1 MTERSFL
8 HRLWW
13 AMKDYARRLWDVAGE
28 DNISFLAGGIAF
40 NLLLAAVPFTLLLLS
55 GLGYLLNESP
65 EQSSSTVW
73 GFIDNLMPPHAA
85 TSDAQ
90 LHSILDGVI
99 KARGSVGLFGAIAFI
114 WFSTRLFGTLR
125 SVLGEV
131 FDIEQGLD
139 FIKGKLFDIKITVL
153 STVLFVAYA
162 VLSAYLKIATNK
174 ALAALSTVGL
184 ESSSFHIRLEYW
196 LGNALALMFITLMF
210 FALYKFLPSKRIRWQ
225 PALVGALFTSFMFEL
240 AKQLF
245 TAYIG
250 SFNPGSLYA
259 GTLAGIVIVVFWVYY
274 AALIFILGGEV
285 GQVYEL
291 RRVRRLQRETF
302 ES

>member
-1 MTERSFL
+1 MIGRSLL
-8 HRLWW
+8 HRVWW
-13 AMKDYARRLWDVAGE
+13 AVKDYARRLWDVAGE

-55 GLGYLLNESP
+55 GLGYVLNESP
-65 EQSSSTVW
+65 EQSSNTVW
-73 GFIDNLMPPHAA
+73 GFIDNLMPPHAE
-85 TSDAQ
+85 TGDTQ
-90 LHSILDGVI
+90 LRKILDGVI
-99 KARGSVGLFGAIAFI
+99 KARGSVGLLGAIAFI

-125 SVLGEV
+125 SVLSEV

-139 FIKGKLFDIKITVL
+139 FIKGKLFDIKITVV

-162 VLSAYLKIATNK
+162 VLSAYMKIATSK
-174 ALAALSTVGL
+174 ALSALPTGKSVRIT
-184 ESSSFHIRLEYW
+184 LEYW
-196 LGNALALMFITLMF
+196 FGNMLALIVITGMF
-210 FALYKFLPSKRIRWQ
+210 FALYKFLPSRRIRWQ
-225 PALVGALFTSFMFEL
+225 PALVGALFTSVLFEL

-245 TAYIG
+245 TTYIG

-259 GTLAGIVIVVFWVYY
+259 GTLYGIVIVVFWVYY

-291 RRVRRLQRETF
+291 RRTRRLQRETF

>member
-1 MTERSFL
+1 MTGRSFL

-13 AMKDYARRLWDVAGE
+13 AVKDYARRLWDVAGE

-55 GLGYLLNESP
+55 GLGYVLNESA

-73 GFIDNLMPPHAA
+73 GFIDNLMPPHAE
-85 TSDAQ
+85 TGDVQ
-90 LHSILDGVI
+90 LHKLLDGVI

-125 SVLGEV
+125 SVLSEV

-139 FIKGKLFDIKITVL
+139 FIKGKLFDIKITIV

-162 VLSAYLKIATNK
+162 VLSTYMKIATSK
-174 ALAALSTVGL
+174 ALGALTDVGFRK
-184 ESSSFHIRLEYW
+184 SFRIRLEYW
-196 LGNALALMFITLMF
+196 FGNILALLFITGMF
-210 FALYKFLPSKRIRWQ
+210 FALYKFLPSRRIRWQ
-225 PALVGALFTSFMFEL
+225 PALVGALFTSVLFEL

-250 SFNPGSLYA
+250 SFNPSSLYA

-291 RRVRRLQRETF
+291 RRTRRLQRETF
-302 ES
+302 EG

>member
-1 MTERSFL
+1 MGRSFL

-13 AMKDYARRLWDVAGE
+13 AVKDYARRLWDVAGE

-55 GLGYLLNESP
+55 GLGYVLNESA

-73 GFIDNLMPPHAA
+73 GFIDNLMPPHAE
-85 TSDAQ
+85 TGDVQ
-90 LHSILDGVI
+90 LHKLLDGVI

-125 SVLGEV
+125 SVLSEV

-139 FIKGKLFDIKITVL
+139 FIKGKLFDIKITIV

-162 VLSAYLKIATNK
+162 VLSTYMKIATSK
-174 ALAALSTVGL
+174 ALAALTDVGFRK
-184 ESSSFHIRLEYW
+184 SFRIRLEYW
-196 LGNALALMFITLMF
+196 FGNILALLFITGMF
-210 FALYKFLPSKRIRWQ
+210 FALYKFLPSRRIRWQ
-225 PALVGALFTSFMFEL
+225 PALVGALFTSVLFEL

-250 SFNPGSLYA
+250 SFNPSSLYA

-291 RRVRRLQRETF
+291 RRTRRLQRETF
-302 ES
+302 EG

>member
-1 MTERSFL
+1 MSKRPFL
-8 HRLWW
+8 LRLWW
-13 AMKDYARRLWDVAGE
+13 AVKDYARRIWDVAGE

-55 GLGYLLNESP
+55 GLGYVLNESA
-65 EQSSSTVW
+65 EQSSNTVW
-73 GFIDNLMPPHAA
+73 GFIDNLLPPHAE
-85 TSDAQ
+85 TGDVQ
-90 LHSILDGVI
+90 LHKLLDGVI
-99 KARGSVGLFGAIAFI
+99 KTRGSVGLLGAIAFI

-139 FIKGKLFDIKITVL
+139 FIKGKLFDIKITVV
-153 STVLFVAYA
+153 STVLFVVYA

-174 ALAALSTVGL
+174 ALGVLGVLSFQT
-184 ESSSFHIRLEYW
+184 RLEYW
-196 LGNALALMFITLMF
+196 FGNLLALMFIVGMF
-210 FALYKFLPSKRIRWQ
+210 FSLYKFLPSRKIRWQ
-225 PALVGALFTSFMFEL
+225 PALVGALFTSVLFEL

-250 SFNPGSLYA
+250 SFNPSSLYA

-291 RRVRRLQRETF
+291 RRTRRLQRETF
-302 ES
+302 EG

>member
-1 MTERSFL
+1 MSGRSSL

-13 AMKDYARRLWDVAGE
+13 AVKDYARRLWDVAGE

-73 GFIDNLMPPHAA
+73 GFIDNLMPPHA
-85 TSDAQ
+85 TSSDQQ
-90 LHSILDGVI
+90 LHAILDGVI
-99 KARGSVGLFGAIAFI
+99 KARGSVGLLGAIAFI

-139 FIKGKLFDIKITVL
+139 FIKGKLFDIKITIV

-174 ALAALSTVGL
+174 ALAALTTVGFQ
-184 ESSSFHIRLEYW
+184 SSFRIRVEYW
-196 LGNALALMFITLMF
+196 FGNLLALMFITGMF
-210 FALYKFLPSKRIRWQ
+210 FALYKFLPSRRIRWL
-225 PALVGALFTSFMFEL
+225 PALVGALFTSFLFEL

-259 GTLAGIVIVVFWVYY
+259 GTLYGIVIVVFWVYY

-291 RRVRRLQRETF
+291 RRTRRQQRETF

>member
-1 MTERSFL
+1 VTGRPFL
-8 HRLWW
+8 LRFWW
-13 AMKDYARRLWDVAGE
+13 AAKDYARRIWDVAGE

-55 GLGYLLNESP
+55 GLGYVLNESA

-73 GFIDNLMPPHAA
+73 GFIDNLLPPHPG
-85 TSDAQ
+85 TGDAQ
-90 LHSILDGVI
+90 LHKLLDGVI
-99 KARGSVGLFGAIAFI
+99 KTRGSVGLLGAVAFI

-139 FIKGKLFDIKITVL
+139 FIKGKLFDIKITVV
-153 STVLFVAYA
+153 STVLFVVYA

-174 ALAALSTVGL
+174 ALNVLGVLT
-184 ESSSFHIRLEYW
+184 FRTRLEYW
-196 LGNALALMFITLMF
+196 LGNLLALMFIVGMF
-210 FALYKFLPSKRIRWQ
+210 FALYKFLPSRKIRWQ
-225 PALVGALFTSFMFEL
+225 AALVGALFTSVLFEL

-259 GTLAGIVIVVFWVYY
+259 GTLYGIVIVVFWVYY

-291 RRVRRLQRETF
+291 RRTRRLQRETF
-302 ES
+302 EG

>member
-1 MTERSFL
+1 MMGRSFL

-13 AMKDYARRLWDVAGE
+13 AVKDYARRLWDVAGE

-55 GLGYLLNESP
+55 GLGYVLNESA

-73 GFIDNLMPPHAA
+73 GFIDNLMPPHAE
-85 TSDAQ
+85 TGDVQ
-90 LHSILDGVI
+90 LHKLLDGVI

-139 FIKGKLFDIKITVL
+139 FIKGKLFDIKITIV

-162 VLSAYLKIATNK
+162 VLSTYMKIATSK
-174 ALAALSTVGL
+174 ALRALTDVGFRK
-184 ESSSFHIRLEYW
+184 SFRIRLEYW
-196 LGNALALMFITLMF
+196 FGNILALLFITGMF
-210 FALYKFLPSKRIRWQ
+210 FALYKFLPSRRIRWQ
-225 PALVGALFTSFMFEL
+225 PALVGALFTSVLFEL

-250 SFNPGSLYA
+250 SFNPSSLYA

-291 RRVRRLQRETF
+291 RRTRRLQRETF
-302 ES
+302 EE

>member
-1 MTERSFL
+1 LTGLIGRSLL
-8 HRLWW
+8 HRVWW
-13 AMKDYARRLWDVAGE
+13 AVKDYARRLWDVAGE

-55 GLGYLLNESP
+55 GLGYVLNESP
-65 EQSSSTVW
+65 EQSSNTVW
-73 GFIDNLMPPHAA
+73 GFIDNLMPPHAE
-85 TSDAQ
+85 TGDTQ
-90 LHSILDGVI
+90 LRKILDGVI
-99 KARGSVGLFGAIAFI
+99 KARGSVGLLGAIAFI

-125 SVLGEV
+125 SVLSEV

-139 FIKGKLFDIKITVL
+139 FIKGKLFDIKITVV

-162 VLSAYLKIATNK
+162 VLSAYMKIATSK
-174 ALAALSTVGL
+174 ALSALPTGKSVRIT
-184 ESSSFHIRLEYW
+184 LEYW
-196 LGNALALMFITLMF
+196 FGNMLALIVITGMF
-210 FALYKFLPSKRIRWQ
+210 FALYKFLPSRRIRWQ
-225 PALVGALFTSFMFEL
+225 PALVGALFTSVLFEL

-245 TAYIG
+245 TTYIG

-259 GTLAGIVIVVFWVYY
+259 GTLYGIVIVVFWVYY

-291 RRVRRLQRETF
+291 RRTRRLQRETF

>member
-1 MTERSFL
+1 MMGRSFL

-13 AMKDYARRLWDVAGE
+13 AVKDYARRLWDVAGE

-55 GLGYLLNESP
+55 GLGYVLNESA
-65 EQSSSTVW
+65 EQSSNTVW
-73 GFIDNLMPPHAA
+73 GFIDNLMPPHAE
-85 TSDAQ
+85 TGDVQ
-90 LHSILDGVI
+90 LHKLLDGVI

-139 FIKGKLFDIKITVL
+139 FIKGKLFDIKITIV

-162 VLSAYLKIATNK
+162 VLSTYMKIATSK
-174 ALAALSTVGL
+174 ALGALTDVGFRK
-184 ESSSFHIRLEYW
+184 SFRIRLEYW
-196 LGNALALMFITLMF
+196 FGNILALLFITGMF
-210 FALYKFLPSKRIRWQ
+210 FALYKFLPSRKIRWQ
-225 PALVGALFTSFMFEL
+225 AALIGALFTSVLFEL

-250 SFNPGSLYA
+250 SFNPSSLYA

-291 RRVRRLQRETF
+291 RRTRRLQRETF
-302 ES
+302 EG

>member
-1 MTERSFL
+1 MTGRSFL

-13 AMKDYARRLWDVAGE
+13 AVKDYARRLWDVAGE

-55 GLGYLLNESP
+55 GLGYVLNESA

-73 GFIDNLMPPHAA
+73 GFIDNLMPPHAE
-85 TSDAQ
+85 TGDVQ
-90 LHSILDGVI
+90 LHKLLDGVI

-139 FIKGKLFDIKITVL
+139 FIKGKLFDIKITIV

-162 VLSAYLKIATNK
+162 VLSTYMKIATSK
-174 ALAALSTVGL
+174 ALGALTDVGFRK
-184 ESSSFHIRLEYW
+184 SFRIRLEYW
-196 LGNALALMFITLMF
+196 FGNILALLFITGMF
-210 FALYKFLPSKRIRWQ
+210 FALYKFLPSRRIRWQ
-225 PALVGALFTSFMFEL
+225 PALVGALFTSVLFEL

-245 TAYIG
+245 TTYIG
-250 SFNPGSLYA
+250 SFNPSSLYA

-291 RRVRRLQRETF
+291 RRTRRLQRETF
-302 ES
+302 EG

>member
-1 MTERSFL
+1 MSSRSIP
-8 HRLWW
+8 HRVWW
-13 AMKDYARRLWDVAGE
+13 AVKDYARRLWDVAGE

-55 GLGYLLNESP
+55 GLGYVLNESP
-65 EQSSSTVW
+65 EQSSKTVW
-73 GFIDNLMPPHAA
+73 AFIDNLLPPHAA
-85 TSDAQ
+85 TSDVQ
-90 LHSILDGVI
+90 LRTLVDGVI
-99 KARGSVGLFGAIAFI
+99 KARGSISLLGAVAFI

-125 SVLGEV
+125 SVLSEV

-162 VLSAYLKIATNK
+162 VLSAYLKIATNQT
-174 ALAALSTVGL
+174 LRALSTAGL
-184 ESSSFHIRLEYW
+184 RVTFRLRLEYW
-196 LGNALALMFITLMF
+196 LGNVLALMFITGMF
-210 FALYKFLPSKRIRWQ
+210 FALYKFLPSRKIRWE
-225 PALVGALFTSFMFEL
+225 PALVGALFTSVLFEL

-245 TAYIG
+245 TTYIG

-259 GTLAGIVIVVFWVYY
+259 GTLYGIVIVVFWVYY

-291 RRVRRLQRETF
+291 RRTRRLQRETF
-302 ES
+302 EG

>member
-1 MTERSFL
+1 MSGRSFL
-8 HRLWW
+8 RRLWW
-13 AMKDYARRLWDVAGE
+13 AVKDYARRIWDVAGE

-85 TSDAQ
+85 TSDQQ
-90 LHSILDGVI
+90 LHTILDGVI

-139 FIKGKLFDIKITVL
+139 FIKGKLFDIKITIV

-174 ALAALSTVGL
+174 ALAALDTVGFQ
-184 ESSSFHIRLEYW
+184 SSFRIRLEYW
-196 LGNALALMFITLMF
+196 FGNILALMFITGMF
-210 FALYKFLPSKRIRWQ
+210 FALYKFLPSRKIRWE
-225 PALVGALFTSFMFEL
+225 PALVGALFTSFLFEL

-259 GTLAGIVIVVFWVYY
+259 GTLYGIVIVVFWVYY

-291 RRVRRLQRETF
+291 RRTRRLQRETF

>member
-1 MTERSFL
+1 V
-8 HRLWW
+8 WW
-13 AMKDYARRLWDVAGE
+13 AVKDYARRLWDVAGE

-55 GLGYLLNESP
+55 GLGYVLNESP
-65 EQSSSTVW
+65 EQSSNTVW
-73 GFIDNLMPPHAA
+73 GFIDNLMPPHAE
-85 TSDAQ
+85 TGDAP
-90 LHSILDGVI
+90 LRKILDGVI
-99 KARGSVGLFGAIAFI
+99 KARGSVGLLGAIAFI

-125 SVLGEV
+125 SVLSEV

-139 FIKGKLFDIKITVL
+139 FIKGKLFDIKITVV

-162 VLSAYLKIATNK
+162 VLSAYMKIATSK
-174 ALAALSTVGL
+174 ALSALPTGKSVRIT
-184 ESSSFHIRLEYW
+184 LEYW
-196 LGNALALMFITLMF
+196 FGNMLALIVITGMF
-210 FALYKFLPSKRIRWQ
+210 FALYKFLPSRRIRWQ
-225 PALVGALFTSFMFEL
+225 PALVGALFTSVLFEL

-245 TAYIG
+245 TTYIG

-259 GTLAGIVIVVFWVYY
+259 GTLYGIVIVVFWVYY

-291 RRVRRLQRETF
+291 RRTRRLQRETF

>member
-1 MTERSFL
+1 MSGRSFL
-8 HRLWW
+8 RRLWW
-13 AMKDYARRLWDVAGE
+13 AVKDYARRLWDVAGE

-85 TSDAQ
+85 SSDAQ
-90 LHSILDGVI
+90 LHTILDGVI
-99 KARGSVGLFGAIAFI
+99 KARGSVGLLGAIAFV

-125 SVLGEV
+125 SVLSEV

-139 FIKGKLFDIKITVL
+139 FIKGKLFDIKITIV

-174 ALAALSTVGL
+174 ALGALSTVGFH
-184 ESSSFHIRLEYW
+184 SSFRIRVEYW
-196 LGNALALMFITLMF
+196 FGNLLALMFITGMF
-210 FALYKFLPSKRIRWQ
+210 FALYKFLPSRRIRWQ
-225 PALVGALFTSFMFEL
+225 PALVGALFTSFLFEL

-259 GTLAGIVIVVFWVYY
+259 GTLYGIVIVVFWVYY

-291 RRVRRLQRETF
+291 RRTRRLQRETF

>member
-1 MTERSFL
+1 MTGRSFV

-13 AMKDYARRLWDVAGE
+13 AVKDYARRLWDVAGE

-55 GLGYLLNESP
+55 GLGYVLNQSA

-73 GFIDNLMPPHAA
+73 AFIDNLMPPHAE
-85 TSDAQ
+85 TGDVK
-90 LHSILDGVI
+90 LHKLLDGVI

-139 FIKGKLFDIKITVL
+139 FIKGKLFDIKITVV
-153 STVLFVAYA
+153 STVLFVVYA
-162 VLSAYLKIATNK
+162 VLSAYLKIATNR
-174 ALAALSTVGL
+174 ALGALGALSFRT
-184 ESSSFHIRLEYW
+184 RLEYW
-196 LGNALALMFITLMF
+196 FGNMLALTFIIGMF
-210 FALYKFLPSKRIRWQ
+210 FALYKFLPSRKIRWQ
-225 PALVGALFTSFMFEL
+225 AALVGALFTSVLFEM

-245 TAYIG
+245 TTYIG

-291 RRVRRLQRETF
+291 RRTRRLQRETF
-302 ES
+302 EG

>member
-1 MTERSFL
+1 MTGRSL
-8 HRLWW
+8 PYRLWW
-13 AMKDYARRLWDVAGE
+13 AVKDYARRLWDVAGE
-28 DNISFLAGGIAF
+28 DNISFLAGGVAF

-55 GLGYLLNESP
+55 GLGYVLNQSA

-73 GFIDNLMPPHAA
+73 GFIDNLMPPHAE
-85 TSDAQ
+85 TGDAQ
-90 LHSILDGVI
+90 MHKILDGVI
-99 KARGSVGLFGAIAFI
+99 KARGSVGLLGAVAFI

-139 FIKGKLFDIKITVL
+139 FIKGKLFDIKITIV

-174 ALAALSTVGL
+174 ALGALTTVGFRT
-184 ESSSFHIRLEYW
+184 SFRIRLEYW
-196 LGNALALMFITLMF
+196 FGNILALMVITGMF
-210 FALYKFLPSKRIRWQ
+210 FALYKFLPSRKIRWE
-225 PALVGALFTSFMFEL
+225 AAMVGALFTSFLFEL

-245 TAYIG
+245 TAYVG

-259 GTLAGIVIVVFWVYY
+259 GTLYGIVIVVFWVYY

-291 RRVRRLQRETF
+291 RRTRRLQRETF
-302 ES
+302 EG

>member
-1 MTERSFL
+1 MPGRSFL

-13 AMKDYARRLWDVAGE
+13 AVKDYARRLWDVAGE

-55 GLGYLLNESP
+55 GLGYVLNESA
-65 EQSSSTVW
+65 EQSSNTVW
-73 GFIDNLMPPHAA
+73 GFIDNLMPPHAE
-85 TSDAQ
+85 TGDVQ
-90 LHSILDGVI
+90 LHKLLDGVI

-139 FIKGKLFDIKITVL
+139 FIKGKLFDIKITIV
-153 STVLFVAYA
+153 STVLFVTYA
-162 VLSAYLKIATNK
+162 VLSTYMKIATSK
-174 ALAALSTVGL
+174 ALGALTDVGFRK
-184 ESSSFHIRLEYW
+184 SFRIRLEYW
-196 LGNALALMFITLMF
+196 FGNTLALLFIMGMF
-210 FALYKFLPSKRIRWQ
+210 FALYKFLPSRRIRWQ
-225 PALVGALFTSFMFEL
+225 PALVGALFTSVLFEL

-250 SFNPGSLYA
+250 SFSPSSLYA

-291 RRVRRLQRETF
+291 RRTRRLQRETF

>member
-1 MTERSFL
+1 MGRSFL

-13 AMKDYARRLWDVAGE
+13 AVKDYARRLWDVAGE

-55 GLGYLLNESP
+55 GLGYVLNESA

-73 GFIDNLMPPHAA
+73 GFIDNLMPPHAE
-85 TSDAQ
+85 TGDVQ
-90 LHSILDGVI
+90 LHKLLDGVI

-139 FIKGKLFDIKITVL
+139 FIKGKLFDIKITIV

-162 VLSAYLKIATNK
+162 VLSTYMKIATSK
-174 ALAALSTVGL
+174 ALAALTDVGFRK
-184 ESSSFHIRLEYW
+184 SFRIRLEYW
-196 LGNALALMFITLMF
+196 FGNILALLFITGMF
-210 FALYKFLPSKRIRWQ
+210 FALYKFLPSRRIRWQ
-225 PALVGALFTSFMFEL
+225 PALVGALFTSVLFEL

-245 TAYIG
+245 TTYIG
-250 SFNPGSLYA
+250 SFNPSSLYA

-291 RRVRRLQRETF
+291 RRTRRLQRETF
-302 ES
+302 EG

>member
-1 MTERSFL
+1 MARRSFP

-13 AMKDYARRLWDVAGE
+13 AVKDYARRIWDVAGE

-55 GLGYLLNESP
+55 GLGYVLNESP

-85 TSDAQ
+85 TSDQQ
-90 LHSILDGVI
+90 LHSMLDGVI

-139 FIKGKLFDIKITVL
+139 FIKGKLFDIKITIL

-162 VLSAYLKIATNK
+162 LLSAYLKLATTK
-174 ALAALSTVGL
+174 AFSALSTVG
-184 ESSSFHIRLEYW
+184 FHHSLRIRLEYW
-196 LGNALALMFITLMF
+196 LGNVLALVFITMMF
-210 FALYKFLPSKRIRWQ
+210 FAIYKFLPSRKIRWQ
-225 PALVGALFTSFMFEL
+225 AALVGALFTSVLFEL

-245 TAYIG
+245 TTYIG
-250 SFNPGSLYA
+250 RFNPGSLYA
-259 GTLAGIVIVVFWVYY
+259 GTLYGIVIVVFWVYY

>member
-1 MTERSFL
+1 MSGRSFL
-8 HRLWW
+8 RRLWW
-13 AMKDYARRLWDVAGE
+13 AVKDYARRLWDVAGE

-73 GFIDNLMPPHAA
+73 GFINNLMPPNAPS
-85 TSDAQ
+85 SDQQ
-90 LHSILDGVI
+90 LHAILDGII
-99 KARGSVGLFGAIAFI
+99 KARGSVGLLGAIAFI

-139 FIKGKLFDIKITVL
+139 FIKGKLFDIKITIV

-162 VLSAYLKIATNK
+162 VLSAYLKIATNR
-174 ALAALSTVGL
+174 ALGALSTVGFQ
-184 ESSSFHIRLEYW
+184 SSFRIRVEYW
-196 LGNALALMFITLMF
+196 FGNLLALMFITGMF
-210 FALYKFLPSKRIRWQ
+210 FALYKFLPSRKIRWQ
-225 PALVGALFTSFMFEL
+225 PALVGALFTSFLFEL

-245 TAYIG
+245 TSYIG

-259 GTLAGIVIVVFWVYY
+259 GTLYGIVIVVFWVYY

-291 RRVRRLQRETF
+291 RRTRRLQRETF

>member
-1 MTERSFL
+1 VSYRSFL
-8 HRLWW
+8 RRLWW
-13 AMKDYARRLWDVAGE
+13 AVKDYARRLWDVAGE

-65 EQSSSTVW
+65 EQSSSSLW
-73 GFIDNLMPPHAA
+73 GFIDNLMPPNAETGEA
-85 TSDAQ
+85 P
-90 LHSILDGVI
+90 LHKLLNDVI
-99 KARGSVGLFGAIAFI
+99 KARGSVGLLGAIAFI

-139 FIKGKLFDIKITVL
+139 FIKGKLFDIKITMV
-153 STVLFVAYA
+153 STVLFVLYS

-174 ALAALSTVGL
+174 AMGALTTVGFRA
-184 ESSSFHIRLEYW
+184 SFRIQLEYW
-196 LGNALALMFITLMF
+196 FGNIVALMFITGMF
-210 FALYKFLPSKRIRWQ
+210 FALYKFLPSRRIRWQ
-225 PALVGALFTSFMFEL
+225 PALVGALFTSVLFEL

-259 GTLAGIVIVVFWVYY
+259 GTLYAIVIVVFWVYY

-291 RRVRRLQRETF
+291 RRTRRLQRETF

>member
-1 MTERSFL
+1 MSGRSFL

-13 AMKDYARRLWDVAGE
+13 AVKDYARRLWDVAGE

-65 EQSSSTVW
+65 EQSSSIVW
-73 GFIDNLMPPHAA
+73 GFIDSLMPPHAA
-85 TSDAQ
+85 SSDQQ

-162 VLSAYLKIATNK
+162 VLSAYLKIASTK
-174 ALAALSTVGL
+174 ASAALAEVGL
-184 ESSSFHIRLEYW
+184 HSSFRVSLEYW
-196 LGNALALMFITLMF
+196 FGNILALLFITGMF
-210 FALYKFLPSKRIRWQ
+210 FAIYKFLPSRRIRWQ
-225 PALVGALFTSFMFEL
+225 PALVGALFTSVLFEL

-259 GTLAGIVIVVFWVYY
+259 GTLYGIVIVVFWVYY

-291 RRVRRLQRETF
+291 RRTRRLQRETF

>member
-1 MTERSFL
+1 VPGRSFL

-13 AMKDYARRLWDVAGE
+13 AVKDYARRLWDVAGE

-55 GLGYLLNESP
+55 GLGYVLNESA
-65 EQSSSTVW
+65 EQTSSTVW
-73 GFIDNLMPPHAA
+73 GFIEDLMPPHVE
-85 TSDAQ
+85 TSSAP
-90 LHSILDGVI
+90 LHKLLDEII
-99 KARGSVGLFGAIAFI
+99 KGRGSVGLLGAIAFI

-131 FDIEQGLD
+131 FDVEQGLD
-139 FIKGKLFDIKITVL
+139 FIKGKLFDIKITVV
-153 STVLFVAYA
+153 STVLFVIYA
-162 VLSAYLKIATNK
+162 VVSAYFKIVTTK
-174 ALAALSTVGL
+174 AVSTLRAVGL
-184 ESSSFHIRLEYW
+184 HSSFRIRLEYW
-196 LGNALALMFITLMF
+196 LGNTVALMFITGMF
-210 FALYKFLPSKRIRWQ
+210 FALYKFLPSRRIRWQ
-225 PALVGALFTSFMFEL
+225 PALVGALFTSVLFEV

-245 TAYIG
+245 TTYIG
-250 SFNPGSLYA
+250 RFNPGSLYA
-259 GTLAGIVIVVFWVYY
+259 GTLYGIVIVVFWVYY

-291 RRVRRLQRETF
+291 RRTRRLQRETF

>member
-1 MTERSFL
+1 MSGRPFL
-8 HRLWW
+8 RRLWW
-13 AMKDYARRLWDVAGE
+13 AVKDYARRLWDVAGE

-65 EQSSSTVW
+65 EQSSNTVW
-73 GFIDNLMPPHAA
+73 GFIENLMPPHA
-85 TSDAQ
+85 TSSDEQ
-90 LHSILDGVI
+90 LRTILNGVI
-99 KARGSVGLFGAIAFI
+99 KARGSVGLFGAIAFV

-125 SVLGEV
+125 SVLSEV

-139 FIKGKLFDIKITVL
+139 FIKGKLFDIKITIV

-174 ALAALSTVGL
+174 ALHALSTVGFQ
-184 ESSSFHIRLEYW
+184 SSFRIRVEYW
-196 LGNALALMFITLMF
+196 FGNLLALMFITGMF
-210 FALYKFLPSKRIRWQ
+210 FALYKFLPSRRIRWQ
-225 PALVGALFTSFMFEL
+225 PALVGALFTSFLFEL

-259 GTLAGIVIVVFWVYY
+259 GTLYGIVIVVFWVYY

-285 GQVYEL
+285 GQVYQL
-291 RRVRRLQRETF
+291 RRTRRLQRETF

>member
-1 MTERSFL
+1 MSGRSAL
-8 HRLWW
+8 HRFWW
-13 AMKDYARRLWDVAGE
+13 AVRDYARRLWDVAGE

-40 NLLLAAVPFTLLLLS
+40 NLLLAAVPFILLLLS
-55 GLGYLLNESP
+55 GLGYL
-65 EQSSSTVW
+65 
-73 GFIDNLMPPHAA
+73 PHAGGN
-85 TSDAQ
+85 DEQ
-90 LHSILDGVI
+90 LRQILDGVI
-99 KARGSVGLFGAIAFI
+99 KARGSVGLFGAIAFV

-139 FIKGKLFDIKITVL
+139 FIKGKLFDIKITIL

-174 ALAALSTVGL
+174 ALVALSTVGIG
-184 ESSSFHIRLEYW
+184 SSFHIRLEYW
-196 LGNALALMFITLMF
+196 FGNILAVMFITGMF
-210 FALYKFLPSKRIRWQ
+210 FALYKFLPSRRIRWE
-225 PALVGALFTSFMFEL
+225 PALVGALFTSVLFEL

-245 TAYIG
+245 TSYIG

-259 GTLAGIVIVVFWVYY
+259 GTLYGIVIAVFWVYY

-291 RRVRRLQRETF
+291 RRTRRLQRERF

>member
-1 MTERSFL
+1 MMGRSFL

-13 AMKDYARRLWDVAGE
+13 AVKDYARRLWDVAGE

-55 GLGYLLNESP
+55 GLGYVLNESA

-73 GFIDNLMPPHAA
+73 GFIDNLMPPHAE
-85 TSDAQ
+85 TGDVQ
-90 LHSILDGVI
+90 LHKLLDGVI

-139 FIKGKLFDIKITVL
+139 FIKGKLFDIKITIV

-162 VLSAYLKIATNK
+162 VLSTYMKIATSK
-174 ALAALSTVGL
+174 ALGALTDVGFRK
-184 ESSSFHIRLEYW
+184 SFRIRLEYW
-196 LGNALALMFITLMF
+196 FGNILALLFITGMF
-210 FALYKFLPSKRIRWQ
+210 FALYKFLPSRRIRWQ
-225 PALVGALFTSFMFEL
+225 PALVGALFTSVLFEL

-245 TAYIG
+245 TTYIG
-250 SFNPGSLYA
+250 SFNPSSLYA

-291 RRVRRLQRETF
+291 RRTRRLQRETF
-302 ES
+302 EG

>member
-1 MTERSFL
+1 MTGRSFL

-13 AMKDYARRLWDVAGE
+13 AVKDYARRLWDVAGE

-40 NLLLAAVPFTLLLLS
+40 NLLLAAVPFTLLLLA
-55 GLGYLLNESP
+55 GLGYVLHQSP
-65 EQSSSTVW
+65 EQSSNTVW
-73 GFIDNLMPPHAA
+73 DFIDNLMPPHAE
-85 TSDAQ
+85 TGDQQ
-90 LHSILDGVI
+90 LHKILDGVI

-139 FIKGKLFDIKITVL
+139 FIKGKLFDIKITVV

-162 VLSAYLKIATNK
+162 VLSAYMKIATSK
-174 ALAALSTVGL
+174 ALGALPTGKSA
-184 ESSSFHIRLEYW
+184 HISLEYW
-196 LGNALALMFITLMF
+196 FGNLLALMFILGMF
-210 FALYKFLPSKRIRWQ
+210 FALYKFLPSRKIRWQ
-225 PALVGALFTSFMFEL
+225 AALVGAIFTSVLFEL

-245 TAYIG
+245 TAYVG

-259 GTLAGIVIVVFWVYY
+259 GTLYGIVIAVFWVYY

-291 RRVRRLQRETF
+291 RRTRRLQRETF
-302 ES
+302 EG

>member
-1 MTERSFL
+1 MMGRSFL

-13 AMKDYARRLWDVAGE
+13 ALKDYARRLWDVAGE

-55 GLGYLLNESP
+55 GLGYVLNESA

-73 GFIDNLMPPHAA
+73 GFIDNLMPPHAE
-85 TSDAQ
+85 TGDVQ
-90 LHSILDGVI
+90 LHKLLDGVI

-125 SVLGEV
+125 SVLSEV

-139 FIKGKLFDIKITVL
+139 FIKGKLFDIKITIV

-162 VLSAYLKIATNK
+162 VLSTYMKIATSK
-174 ALAALSTVGL
+174 ALGALTDVGFRK
-184 ESSSFHIRLEYW
+184 SFRIRLEYW
-196 LGNALALMFITLMF
+196 FGNILALLFITGMF
-210 FALYKFLPSKRIRWQ
+210 FALYKFLPSRRIRWQ
-225 PALVGALFTSFMFEL
+225 PALVGALFTSVLFEL

-250 SFNPGSLYA
+250 SFNPSSLYA

-291 RRVRRLQRETF
+291 RRTRRLQRETF
-302 ES
+302 EG

>member
-1 MTERSFL
+1 MPGRSFL
-8 HRLWW
+8 HRFWW
-13 AMKDYARRLWDVAGE
+13 AVKDYARRLWDVAGE

-40 NLLLAAVPFTLLLLS
+40 NLLLTAVPFTLLLLS

-65 EQSSSTVW
+65 EQSSNTVW
-73 GFIDNLMPPHAA
+73 AFIDNLMPPHAE
-85 TSDAQ
+85 TGDPQ
-90 LHSILDGVI
+90 LHKLLDGVI
-99 KARGSVGLFGAIAFI
+99 KTRGSVGILGAVAFV

-125 SVLGEV
+125 SVLSEV

-139 FIKGKLFDIKITVL
+139 FIKGKLFDIKITIV

-162 VLSAYLKIATNK
+162 LLSAYLKIATNR
-174 ALAALSTVGL
+174 ALGALTTVGFRT
-184 ESSSFHIRLEYW
+184 SFRIRLEYW
-196 LGNALALMFITLMF
+196 FGNVLALMFITGMF
-210 FALYKFLPSKRIRWQ
+210 FALYKFLPSRRIRWE
-225 PALVGALFTSFMFEL
+225 PALVGALFTSFLFEL

-245 TAYIG
+245 TSYIG
-250 SFNPGSLYA
+250 SFNPSSLYA

-291 RRVRRLQRETF
+291 RRTRRLQRETF

>member
-1 MTERSFL
+1 MKVRSFPL
-8 HRLWW
+8 RFWW
-13 AMKDYARRLWDVAGE
+13 AVKDYARRLWDVAGE

-40 NLLLAAVPFTLLLLS
+40 NLLLAAVPFTLLLLA
-55 GLGYLLNESP
+55 GLGYVLNESP

-73 GFIDNLMPPHAA
+73 AFIDNLMPPHAE
-85 TSDAQ
+85 TGDVQ
-90 LHSILDGVI
+90 LHKMLDGVI

-125 SVLGEV
+125 SVLSEV
-131 FDIEQGLD
+131 FDIDQGLD
-139 FIKGKLFDIKITVL
+139 FIKGKLFDIRITIV

-162 VLSAYLKIATNK
+162 VLSAYMKIATGK
-174 ALAALSTVGL
+174 ALAALTTGK
-184 ESSSFHIRLEYW
+184 SFRITLEYW
-196 LGNALALMFITLMF
+196 FGNLLALTFILGMF
-210 FALYKFLPSKRIRWQ
+210 FSLYKFLPSRKIRWQ
-225 PALVGALFTSFMFEL
+225 AALIGAVFTSALFEL

-245 TAYIG
+245 TSYIG
-250 SFNPGSLYA
+250 SFNPSSLYA

-291 RRVRRLQRETF
+291 RRTRRLQRETF

>member
-1 MTERSFL
+1 MSRRSFP

-13 AMKDYARRLWDVAGE
+13 AVKDYARRIWDVAGE

-85 TSDAQ
+85 TSDEQ
-90 LHSILDGVI
+90 LHTILDGVI

-162 VLSAYLKIATNK
+162 VLSAYLKIATSK
-174 ALAALSTVGL
+174 GLAALSTVGFK
-184 ESSSFHIRLEYW
+184 SSIRIRLEYW
-196 LGNALALMFITLMF
+196 LGNALALVFITGMF
-210 FALYKFLPSKRIRWQ
+210 FALYKFLPSRKIRWQ
-225 PALVGALFTSFMFEL
+225 PALVGALFTSVLFEL

-245 TAYIG
+245 TTYVG
-250 SFNPGSLYA
+250 RFNPGSLYA
-259 GTLAGIVIVVFWVYY
+259 GTLYGIVIVVFWVYY

>member
-1 MTERSFL
+1 
-8 HRLWW
+8 
-13 AMKDYARRLWDVAGE
+13 MKDYARRLWDVAGE
-28 DNISFLAGGIAF
+28 DNISFLAGGVAF
-40 NLLLAAVPFTLLLLS
+40 NLLLTAVPFTLLLLS
-55 GLGYLLNESP
+55 GLGYALNESA

-73 GFIDNLMPPHAA
+73 GFIENLMPPHAE
-85 TSDAQ
+85 SGDAP
-90 LHSILDGVI
+90 LHRLLNEVI

-125 SVLGEV
+125 SVLSEV

-139 FIKGKLFDIKITVL
+139 FIKGKLFDIKITIV
-153 STVLFVAYA
+153 STLLFVVYA

-174 ALAALSTVGL
+174 AIATLTTVGFRA
-184 ESSSFHIRLEYW
+184 SFRIRVEYW
-196 LGNALALMFITLMF
+196 LGNIVALMFITGMF
-210 FALYKFLPSKRIRWQ
+210 FALYKFLPSRRIRWE
-225 PALVGALFTSFMFEL
+225 PALVGALFTSVLFEI

-245 TAYIG
+245 TAYLG

-259 GTLAGIVIVVFWVYY
+259 GTLYGIVIVVFWVYY

-291 RRVRRLQRETF
+291 RRTRRLQRETF

>member
-1 MTERSFL
+1 MTGRSSL

-13 AMKDYARRLWDVAGE
+13 AVKDYARRLWDVAGE

-73 GFIDNLMPPHAA
+73 GFIENLMPPHAA
-85 TSDAQ
+85 TNDQQ
-90 LHSILDGVI
+90 LHAILDGVI

-162 VLSAYLKIATNK
+162 LLSAYLKIATNK
-174 ALAALSTVGL
+174 ALSALSTVGFH
-184 ESSSFHIRLEYW
+184 SSFRIRLEYW
-196 LGNALALMFITLMF
+196 FGNILALLFITGMF
-210 FALYKFLPSKRIRWQ
+210 FSIYKFLPSRRIRWQ
-225 PALVGALFTSFMFEL
+225 PALVGALFTSFLFEL

-245 TAYIG
+245 TAYVG

-259 GTLAGIVIVVFWVYY
+259 GTLYGIVIVVFWVYY

-291 RRVRRLQRETF
+291 RRTRRLQRERF

>member
-1 MTERSFL
+1 MTGRSFL
-8 HRLWW
+8 PRLWW
-13 AMKDYARRLWDVAGE
+13 VVKDYVRRVWDVAGE

-55 GLGYLLNESP
+55 GLGYVLNESP
-65 EQSSSTVW
+65 EQSSNTVW
-73 GFIDNLMPPHAA
+73 GFIDNLMPPHSE
-85 TSDAQ
+85 TGYEQ
-90 LHSILDGVI
+90 LHKILDGVV
-99 KARGSVGLFGAIAFI
+99 KARGSVGLLGAIAFI

-139 FIKGKLFDIKITVL
+139 FIKGKLFDIKITVV
-153 STVLFVAYA
+153 STVLFVTYA
-162 VLSAYLKIATNK
+162 VLSAYMKIATSK
-174 ALAALSTVGL
+174 ALGALPTGKSVRI
-184 ESSSFHIRLEYW
+184 SVEYW
-196 LGNALALMFITLMF
+196 FGNLLALMFILGMF
-210 FALYKFLPSKRIRWQ
+210 FALYKFLPSKKIRWQ
-225 PALVGALFTSFMFEL
+225 PALVGAIFTSVLFEL

-259 GTLAGIVIVVFWVYY
+259 GTLYAMVIVVFWVYY

-291 RRVRRLQRETF
+291 RRTRRLQRETF
-302 ES
+302 EG

>member
-1 MTERSFL
+1 MSSRSFL

-13 AMKDYARRLWDVAGE
+13 AVKDYARRLWDVAGE

-55 GLGYLLNESP
+55 GLGYVLNESP
-65 EQSSSTVW
+65 EQSSNTVW
-73 GFIDNLMPPHAA
+73 AFIDNLLPPHAA

-90 LHSILDGVI
+90 LRALIDGAI
-99 KARGSVGLFGAIAFI
+99 KARGSIGLLGAIAFI

-125 SVLGEV
+125 SVLSEV

-162 VLSAYLKIATNK
+162 VLSAYIKIATNK
-174 ALAALSTVGL
+174 TLHALSTAGFRVT
-184 ESSSFHIRLEYW
+184 FRVRLEYW
-196 LGNALALMFITLMF
+196 LGNVLALMFITGMF
-210 FALYKFLPSKRIRWQ
+210 FALYKFLPSRKIRWE
-225 PALVGALFTSFMFEL
+225 PALVGALFTSVLFEL

-245 TAYIG
+245 TTYIG
-250 SFNPGSLYA
+250 SFNPGTLYA
-259 GTLAGIVIVVFWVYY
+259 GTLYGIVIVVFWVYY

-291 RRVRRLQRETF
+291 RRTRRLQRETF
-302 ES
+302 EG